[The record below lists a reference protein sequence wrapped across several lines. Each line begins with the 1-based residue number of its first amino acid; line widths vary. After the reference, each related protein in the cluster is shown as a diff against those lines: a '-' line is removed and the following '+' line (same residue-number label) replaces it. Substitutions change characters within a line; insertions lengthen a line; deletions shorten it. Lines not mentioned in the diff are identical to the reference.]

1 MFRLTL
7 AQMRRSIGRLTA
19 AGIAVLIGT
28 AFVAATL
35 LAGDAIRAISTD
47 SITAS
52 FGQADLVA
60 HSSASLTDDQ
70 LRDLRAVPGIAA
82 VDPMVQAYGV
92 ELRQGDT
99 GVSQVVIPVPSSTQL
114 QSQVVTDGALPSADG
129 EISLPEETADRLG
142 VGVGDTVTVHYW
154 GWSTPAADAT
164 DATEGT
170 DPAEGTDATAGT
182 ADDATEDDDT
192 SSLPDVLSVPREAEA
207 TVVGITD
214 DPNSAWASVGGAAEA
229 TLHDTLVW
237 GSATEYTEDGAPVL
251 AESSTTWLTLAL
263 RDDADQAQ
271 VRDDVLTILEDGDI
285 AAGVS
290 PNSGVYTREEA
301 AEISLGSEGGVGPI
315 MAVVLSFA
323 AIALVVAGLVI
334 ANTFQVLVAQRT
346 RTLALLRCV
355 GAVRSQIRRSVL
367 LEAAI
372 LGLVSSV
379 AGLLVGT
386 GLVQVTL
393 WVLGRTD
400 LPFPVPSSVHLTALS
415 VLAPLVVGVL
425 VTVLA
430 ALTPARV
437 ATRVA
442 PIAALRPV
450 DAPAVRSRAGRVRLV
465 LALLLIVGGVAMLG
479 GGVAIVVVTKQLAGL
494 GLSILGGAV
503 SFIGLLVSATF
514 WMPKVVAGVGNL
526 VGRLGMPARLA
537 AANTGRNPA
546 RTAATS
552 TALLI
557 GVTLVAM
564 MSTGAISARTTLD
577 HELDNRYP
585 VDLTVGGN
593 VSVTVDGQGTEYTAL
608 PAGAVDR
615 IAAVDGVRT
624 VVGLPSQDVTLTPS
638 GSSDE
643 LPYQALAVPADDA
656 ADLVRDPD
664 LAAAISDD
672 TVVVPQALAQDMVE
686 DGDTVTLA
694 LDGRTV
700 QRTARVLPLDDWTLL
715 ITPSTAGELGFGTE
729 PVVAWIGLDDVYDSG
744 TAVQEI
750 QDLFP
755 DSALPVT
762 GAAMERAT
770 YQRAIDTVLAVV
782 IGLLAVAVV
791 IALVGVTNTL
801 SLSVI
806 ERRRESATLRAL
818 GLTRRQLRASLAIE
832 GALIAGVGA
841 IVGTLLGLVYGW
853 AGVAS
858 VLSVVGTVN
867 LAVPWSDLGLV
878 LGIALA
884 AGVLAS
890 VVPSRSAART
900 PPVAA
905 LAEA

>member
-60 HSSASLTDDQ
+60 KAGVPLTDDQ
-70 LRDLRAVPGIAA
+70 LHDLRAVPGVAA
-82 VDPMVQAYGV
+82 VDPMVQAYGI
-92 ELRQGDT
+92 ELRKGDT

-114 QSQVVTDGALPSADG
+114 QSQVVTDGALPTTDG
-129 EISLPEETADRLG
+129 QISLPEETADRLG

-154 GWSTPAADAT
+154 GWSTAAA

-170 DPAEGTDATAGT
+170 DPAAGTEATAG
-182 ADDATEDDDT
+182 AGDGATEDDDA
-192 SSLPDVLSVPREAEA
+192 SSVPEVLSVPREAEA
-207 TVVGITD
+207 TVVALTD

-237 GSATEYTEDGAPVL
+237 GSSTEYAEDGAPVL

-271 VRDDVLTILEDGDI
+271 VREDVLRILEEGDL
-285 AAGVS
+285 AAGTS

-301 AEISLGSEGGVGPI
+301 AELSLGSDGGVGPI

-386 GLVQVTL
+386 GLVQITL

-415 VLAPLVVGVL
+415 LLVPLVVGVL

-465 LALLLIVGGVAMLG
+465 LALLLIIGGVAMLG
-479 GGVAIVVVTKQLAGL
+479 GGVAIVVITQQLAGL

-564 MSTGAISARTTLD
+564 MSTGAVTARTTLD

-585 VDLTVGGN
+585 VDLTVGGA
-593 VSVTVDGQGTEYTAL
+593 VSFTEQGETEYTAL

-624 VVGLPSQDVTLTPS
+624 VAGLPSQDLTLTPS
-638 GSSDE
+638 GSTDE
-643 LPYQALAVPADDA
+643 LMYQTLALSTEQA

-664 LAAAISDD
+664 LAAAIADD
-672 TVVVPQALAQDMVE
+672 TVVIPQALAQNMVE
-686 DGDTVTLA
+686 DGDTVTL
-694 LDGRTV
+694 GSGGTSV
-700 QRTARVLPLDDWTLL
+700 QRTAKVLPLDDWTML
-715 ITPSTAGELGFGTE
+715 ITPSTAGELGFSTE
-729 PVVAWIGLDDVYDSG
+729 PAVAWIGLDDVYNSG
-744 TAVQEI
+744 DAVQDI
-750 QDLFP
+750 QSLYP

-762 GAAMERAT
+762 GAAVERAT

-841 IVGTLLGLVYGW
+841 VVGTLLGLVYGW